1 MDYPLQSD
9 AQTLVVSMTV
19 KEDKVAEFIKLVN
32 ENQVATRKEPGVLRA
47 EFMRDKEIKNKFYV
61 NDVYRNQAAWDHH
74 AATPE
79 FALLG
84 AFMESGA
91 LEGPP

>member
-1 MDYPLQSD
+1 MDYPKQSNLQH
-9 AQTLVVSMTV
+9 LVFNPKI
-19 KEDKVAEFIKLVN
+19 KEEAVEEFIKLVN